1 MMNHHASDIN
11 IRSKRLAVLILL
23 SFLFLVFA
31 SGPLKAETKF
41 TLLLTSN
48 LQGRFS
54 LERENQDE
62 SDPMLLL
69 AQSIIKEKER
79 SRFDVYLDL
88 GNAFYPGA
96 LSRYSY
102 GSIMMDFFDYFN
114 CEATLISSRDISI
127 GFSNLEFLAKGRT
140 TKMLSA
146 NIARDK
152 QPVFIP
158 STVLKHS
165 GKKIGIIGVSSS
177 DGLIDIAD
185 RNILNI
191 SFSEYRESIK
201 VIAAQ
206 LKKEGCDNLILLS
219 GLNYRNNLE
228 LMQNIP
234 EVNLA
239 VCGGDSTGSLFSF
252 PSARVDLQ
260 WGRSIVTLLQNDGYY
275 MLELNLGEGVNVSSM
290 NFIKPEKYE
299 TPDPAYAEF
308 SQRLSI
314 WKQKFKE
321 EDHLVAENVPASFIT
336 DETAAN
342 MLRHRNRSEIGII
355 ERYSIFS
362 QMISGSLYYSTI
374 LSLVNDDYPVFT
386 YRLSG
391 AELKKIQENNG
402 KLVITGIEKGRVQN
416 YPVEDKRT
424 YSVSSTQLAYDTI
437 TRILRK
443 HTEYSNTWSTLQDE
457 IENDLKTEKSLISPD
472 FNYLDERFRILL
484 DITLSGLYDKSKIEK
499 DESIETP
506 PGKPEESYLRWGME
520 GTANITIYNRNH
532 QLILTPYIYY
542 IKQDEEYLQNLLR
555 GTLLYNY
562 NLTDYVRPYH
572 KSQLD
577 SVVVEIEVEDED
589 GNMDKGRPVL
599 ARETIGLSLKTDRVT
614 GKLGGGFEKQLQDPE
629 MPRIDGIEALLDVNI
644 PLTDTLIYTFKLDS
658 FVSLKTRTSDKLEAR
673 SEITNALSFKINSM
687 FGVSM
692 KYKWFKL
699 YSSELKESYKYEQT
713 LLSVDLKTDF
723 KLF

>member
-1 MMNHHASDIN
+1 MNHHASDLN
-11 IRSKRLAVLILL
+11 LRSKRFEFLIIL
-23 SFLFLVFA
+23 SFLFLIFIA
-31 SGPLKAETKF
+31 DPLKADTKF
-41 TLLLTSN
+41 TILLTSN

-54 LERENQDE
+54 LESENQDE
-62 SDPMLLL
+62 KDPMLLL
-69 AQSIIKEKER
+69 AQSIIKEKEK

-102 GSIMMDFFDYFN
+102 GSIVMDFFDYFN

-127 GFSNLEFLAKGRT
+127 GLSNLEFLAEDSN

-146 NIARDK
+146 NISRDK

-158 STVLKHS
+158 STVIKHS
-165 GKKIGIIGVSSS
+165 GKKIGILGISSS

-201 VIAAQ
+201 AIASQ
-206 LKKEGCDNLILLS
+206 LKKDGCDNLILLS

-234 EVNLA
+234 EINL
-239 VCGGDSTGSLFSF
+239 VICGGDSTGSLFSF
-252 PSARVDLQ
+252 PSTRVDLQ
-260 WGRSIVTLLQNDGYY
+260 WGRSIVTLMQNDGYY
-275 MLELNLGEGVNVSSM
+275 RLELNLGESVNITSL

-299 TPDPAYAEF
+299 THDTAYAEF
-308 SQRLSI
+308 SHRLSI
-314 WKQKFKE
+314 WKQKFKD
-321 EDHLVAENVPASFIT
+321 EDHLAAENVPASFIT
-336 DETAAN
+336 DAAAAN
-342 MLRHRNRSEIGII
+342 MLRHRHRSEIGII

-386 YRLSG
+386 YNLYGS
-391 AELKKIQENNG
+391 ELKKILENSSE
-402 KLVITGIEKGRVQN
+402 LVITGIEKGRVQN

-424 YSVSSTQLAYDTI
+424 YSVSSTQLAYDRI

-443 HTEYSNTWSTLQDE
+443 HPEYSNTWSTLQDE
-457 IENDLKTEKSLISPD
+457 IENDLKTEMSLISSD
-472 FNYLDERFRILL
+472 FNYLDERFRILV
-484 DITLSGLYDKSKIEK
+484 DITLSGLYDKSEIEK

-506 PGKPEESYLRWGME
+506 PGKPEESYIRWGME

-555 GTLLYNY
+555 GTILYNY

-577 SVVVEIEVEDED
+577 TVVVEIEVEDED
-589 GNMDKGRPVL
+589 GNMEKGRPVL
-599 ARETIGLSLKTDRVT
+599 ARETIGLSLKTDWVT

-629 MPRIDGIEALLDVNI
+629 YPRIDGIEALLDANI
-644 PLTDTLIYTFKLDS
+644 PLTEMIVYSFKLDS

-673 SEITNALSFKINSM
+673 TEITNALSFKINSM
-687 FGVSM
+687 LGVSM
-692 KYKWFKL
+692 KYKWFQL